1 MYLTYEEYKN
11 MGGTLVETTFDSLCF
26 EAQSYVDWCTFNRLQ
41 KESAENY
48 PEELK
53 RVMFELIRHIQTKR
67 SLMNPGDVTL
77 SSTGTTAVAK
87 MENDGVAVTYNTVS
101 ANDFLSRDRKEIQT
115 LIQTYLRSTTNS
127 LGQKLLYRGRYADE

>member
-1 MYLTYEEYKN
+1 MYLTYEEYTV
-11 MGGTLVETTFDSLCF
+11 MGGTLAETTFNSLCF

-53 RVMFELIRHIQTKR
+53 RVMFELIKHIQTKR
-67 SLMNPGDVTL
+67 SILNPGDKSL
-77 SSTGTTAVAK
+77 SSTGTTSVAK
-87 MENDGVAVTYNTVS
+87 MENDGVAITYSIAS

-127 LGQKLLYRGRYADE
+127 LGQRLLYRGRYADE